1 MTSKS
6 SQQEAEFGSRVRMS
20 SIEAF
25 HLHSATEAWPN
36 CITGRFHFR
45 GLVDIEL
52 AKQAWF
58 HCLSRQTFA
67 AWEVDTRGRAK
78 WNVTTDDGR
87 LRRLADATFHEIPF
101 EEPKWPTCETE
112 HSLPDM
118 NDRGLP
124 AIEVSKDAGYG
135 LWCVRSE
142 IEDRTTIFFSAD
154 HTLGDGAG
162 ALGFAREFMIVYH
175 NLVNQEDINRGLVKL
190 DWHRWKSRSALGLF
204 KWSFLKFLPCQAIG
218 LFGATKFVFRKFST
232 IEPAEKSESTDF
244 KSPGMI
250 GHTISPRILDELNDR
265 SERLGV
271 SPNSI
276 LMTVLFRVM
285 NQVRTAVDAD
295 TSPTSQWIDR
305 KWIRLVLPI
314 SIRSLADRKL
324 PCTNKASLVQI
335 ERTLEQVANADGAAQ
350 TIDREVRII
359 MGFKL
364 DFVFLIAIRMIS
376 VFPALLR
383 FVAGNQ
389 KSRGTA
395 VFTNLGEPFRKTR
408 TCNFRTVGNVE
419 LVDYDL
425 CGPIRCGTPI
435 NFSWL
440 TFRRPVED
448 QLKVHARV
456 SLHFDRSIVSAEA
469 AQSILHAFVKELQ
482 DIV

>member
-1 MTSKS
+1 MASKS
-6 SQQEAEFGSRVRMS
+6 DRQEAEFGSRVRMS

-25 HLHSATEAWPN
+25 HLHSGSAAWPN
-36 CITGRFHFR
+36 CITGRFHFN
-45 GLVDIEL
+45 GLIDVDL
-52 AKQAWF
+52 AKRAWF

-67 AWEVDTRGRAK
+67 AWKVVTRGRPK
-78 WNVTTDDGR
+78 WNVTTDDVR
-87 LRRLADATFHEIPF
+87 LNQIVESTFHEVPF
-101 EEPKWPTCETE
+101 EDFNWPTCETK
-112 HSLPDM
+112 HKLPSV
-118 NDRGLP
+118 NERGLP
-124 AIEVSKDAGYG
+124 AIDVANDAGFG
-135 LWCVRSE
+135 LWLVRSE
-142 IEDRTTIFFSAD
+142 KRDRTTIFFSAD

-175 NLVNQEDINRGLVKL
+175 NLVNGADLDRGLVKF
-190 DWHRWKSRSALGLF
+190 DWQRWKSRSALGLF

-218 LFGATKFVFRKFST
+218 LFGATKFVLRKFST
-232 IEPAEKSESTDF
+232 IDPAEKPRKSDF
-244 KSPGMI
+244 HSPGMI
-250 GHTISPRILDELNDR
+250 GRTISPRILDELNDR
-265 SERLGV
+265 SERLNV
-271 SPNSI
+271 SPNSL
-276 LMTVLFRVM
+276 LMTVLFRAM
-285 NQVRTAVDAD
+285 KQIRAAVDSN
-295 TSPTSQWIDR
+295 TSPTSQWSER

-314 SIRSLADRKL
+314 SIRGLTDRKL

-335 ERTLEQVANADGAAQ
+335 ERTLEQVADADGAAQ

-364 DFVFLIAIRMIS
+364 DHVFLIAIRMLS
-376 VFPALLR
+376 VVPALLR

-440 TFRRPVED
+440 TFRKMVEAKL
-448 QLKVHARV
+448 QVHARV
-456 SLHFDRSIVSAEA
+456 SLHYDRTIVSQEA

-482 DIV
+482 DVV